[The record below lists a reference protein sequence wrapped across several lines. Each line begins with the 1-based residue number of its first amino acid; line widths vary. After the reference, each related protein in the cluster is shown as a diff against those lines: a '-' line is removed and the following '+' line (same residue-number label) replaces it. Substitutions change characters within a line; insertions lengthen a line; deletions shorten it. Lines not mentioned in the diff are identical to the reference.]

1 MTSLFDFSNIRR
13 TLRQPNYGLYAAG
26 NIISLIGFWM
36 RKVGVGWLT
45 WELTGS
51 GAWLGI
57 IAFADMFPVVV
68 FAPVAGAITDRW
80 DATKVIKLAQVLIIA
95 HGLALFFLTAG
106 DVITIEML
114 LMLEIAL
121 GFFAAFDQPARLAI
135 IPMLV
140 GRRDLSTAVAIGSVS
155 FNSAQF
161 IGPAL
166 AGAMILTA
174 GVASTFAANA
184 VAYGLFLAIM
194 FRVRVVAGKKEE
206 PARERGILGELA
218 DGIRYAVSH
227 AGISSALLMIAA
239 IALCARPFAELFP
252 GFADAVF
259 GEGPKGLAVLTSSIG
274 AGAVICGLWLAQ
286 RGDPA
291 GLTRVIQRSFLV
303 TSLALAVFVSTDN
316 LWVAAPAVVV
326 IGFCISS
333 IGVGT
338 QILIQA
344 SVDPAVRGRIMS
356 LYVVLFRAVPA
367 FGALIMGAASESLGL
382 RVPVAIGA
390 VLTFLIFVWARLRRR
405 RMTQALEEK
414 AAE

>member
-1 MTSLFDFSNIRR
+1 M
-13 TLRQPNYGLYAAG
+13 
-26 NIISLIGFWM
+26 
-36 RKVGVGWLT
+36 
-45 WELTGS
+45 
-51 GAWLGI
+51 
-57 IAFADMFPVVV
+57 
-68 FAPVAGAITDRW
+68 
-80 DATKVIKLAQVLIIA
+80 
-95 HGLALFFLTAG
+95 
-106 DVITIEML
+106 
-114 LMLEIAL
+114 
-121 GFFAAFDQPARLAI
+121 
-135 IPMLV
+135 
-140 GRRDLSTAVAIGSVS
+140 
-155 FNSAQF
+155 
-161 IGPAL
+161 
-166 AGAMILTA
+166 
-174 GVASTFAANA
+174 
-184 VAYGLFLAIM
+184 
-194 FRVRVVAGKKEE
+194 
-206 PARERGILGELA
+206 
-218 DGIRYAVSH
+218 
-227 AGISSALLMIAA
+227 
-239 IALCARPFAELFP
+239 
-252 GFADAVF
+252 
-259 GEGPKGLAVLTSSIG
+259 
-274 AGAVICGLWLAQ
+274 ICGLWLAQ